1 MGTQRRWV
9 LQHPMPLSTTAS
21 TSPGWV
27 PGRGSCVVGVREP
40 TEWVY
45 RPRAL
50 CPVLSQSASLASSAM
65 PRSRGLSTLVL
76 STFFVSGIAGL
87 VYQVVWTR
95 YLALFLGHTSYAVIA
110 VLAAF
115 MGGLALGNAWLG
127 SVVDRMPRPLQF
139 YAGLELG
146 IGVFALLFP
155 MYYEL
160 VHRGYVALLGA
171 WNPHGILRLGI
182 QGVFAATTILIP
194 TILMGATLPALTRF
208 VTRSLSELRGR
219 VAALYAINSAGAVVG
234 VLLADWWWIPG
245 LGLEVTLYLGAA
257 MSLLVGLV
265 ALATSRAHEQGPVA
279 PAGMIPREASEPFTP
294 RQLRTAV
301 WSIGVS
307 GFVAMLYEVVWTR
320 LLGLAIGSSTHAYSL
335 MLATFIGGIAV
346 GGWLVHRWKTP
357 GKTLLG
363 FAVAELALAG
373 TLAVSVWFYDLIPW
387 WLSRLAGL
395 LARTPASYPVYE
407 LLQAALCVAVMFVPT
422 VCLGTTLPLAS
433 RIATAELG
441 RAGGSVGRVFAV
453 NTLGTV
459 LGAVLTGLVLLP
471 ALGLAW
477 TLALGIGLNAA
488 VGLVLLSE
496 TGRRDRRLWIATAL
510 GLLALFWGTSILSPR
525 WDRAFALG
533 IWRSKTPPATW
544 EEYRRQVDGTAIRYH
559 RDGAGSS
566 VTVLSSLQP
575 GGQEN
580 LMLRVNGKT
589 DATSIGDAPPQ
600 ALLAHVPL
608 LTKPGSSDV
617 LVVGLGSG
625 MTVGSALRHPGV
637 KRVDVVEISPEVV
650 EATRQF
656 FTPFNHGALED
667 LRTHLIIEDAKA
679 FLKATPQRYDVVI
692 SEPSNPWM
700 AGVAGVFSR
709 EFYGDIRDRLK
720 PGGMAAQWL
729 QMYEMDDRTVDL
741 VVNTFASVFPE
752 VGIWMVGGRDLVL
765 LGAMEP
771 VSVDLGQMSRAA
783 GHPEVQQDLA
793 RVGIRDLTSLLNLE
807 LIPMGDGIFVP
818 EPATPVHSDL
828 HPVLE
833 YAAQRAFFTRSEP
846 DKIFALSEGRNP
858 RPRGL
863 AARHLAGRRMTTNEL
878 RAASSLFRA
887 SSIPEPE
894 VFRSQMRLWLET
906 EPGQPEPVRLLSALE
921 RSLAAPDNSA
931 LAEAELPGWGEA
943 RRRGDLP
950 MMRSQA
956 AALMTQHRARRSAHY
971 LPPTEELEQTLRRLI
986 DDDIAMRRVHRARLA
1001 ELLWDRGDDVQFI
1014 AMALKAFANDSGE
1027 NGPYDFS
1034 ADPRAPRLVIARML
1048 LVLAQKEDWKTAL
1061 QLIKEA
1067 VEKGFAGEEAS
1078 IREPFLEHHARRIFS
1093 KATAV
1098 GTLRLS
1104 LP

>member
-1 MGTQRRWV
+1 
-9 LQHPMPLSTTAS
+9 
-21 TSPGWV
+21 
-27 PGRGSCVVGVREP
+27 
-40 TEWVY
+40 
-45 RPRAL
+45 
-50 CPVLSQSASLASSAM
+50 M

-155 MYYEL
+155 IYYEL
-160 VHRGYVALLGA
+160 VHRGYVALLGMGT
-171 WNPHGILRLGI
+171 PHGMLRLGI
-182 QGVFAATTILIP
+182 QGLFAAATILIP

-219 VAALYAINSAGAVVG
+219 VATLYAINSTGAVVG

-265 ALATSRAHEQGPVA
+265 ALATSRVVEHGSGPTSGTIA
-279 PAGMIPREASEPFTP
+279 METSESFTP

-301 WSIGVS
+301 WAIGVS

-335 MLATFIGGIAV
+335 MLATFIGGIAA
-346 GGWLVHRWKTP
+346 GGWLIQRWRTP

-363 FAVAELALAG
+363 FAVAELALAA
-373 TLAVSVWFYDLIPW
+373 TLAASLWFYELIPW

-395 LARTPASYPVYE
+395 LARTTASYPLYE
-407 LLQAALCVAVMFVPT
+407 LLQGALCVAVMFVPT

-441 RAGGSVGRVFAV
+441 RVGGSVGRVFAV

-459 LGAVLTGLVLLP
+459 LGAILTGLVFLP
-471 ALGLAW
+471 RLGLAH
-477 TLALGIGLNAA
+477 TLGLGIALNAA
-488 VGLVLLSE
+488 VGLLLLSE
-496 TGRRDRRLWIATAL
+496 TRQRDRRLWIAAVL
-510 GLLALFWGTSILSPR
+510 GLLVVFWGTSVLSPR
-525 WDRAFALG
+525 WERAFALG

-544 EEYRRQVDGTAIRYH
+544 EEYRRQVDGTVLRYH
-559 RDGAGSS
+559 KDGAGSS
-566 VTVLSSLQP
+566 VTVLSSMQL
-575 GGQEN
+575 GEEN
-580 LMLRVNGKT
+580 LLLRVNGKT
-589 DATSIGDAPPQ
+589 DATSIGDAPTQ

-608 LTKPGSSDV
+608 LTRPGSTDV

-667 LRTHLIIEDAKA
+667 PRTHLVVEDAKA

-720 PGGMAAQWL
+720 PGGIAAQWL

-741 VVNTFASVFPE
+741 VINTFASVFPE

-765 LGAMEP
+765 LGTLDP
-771 VSVDLGQMSRAA
+771 VAVDPVQMGRAA
-783 GHPEVQQDLA
+783 EHPEVRADLA

-818 EPATPVHSDL
+818 DPASPVHSDL
-828 HPVLE
+828 NPILE
-833 YAAQRAFFTRSEP
+833 YAAQRAFFARGEP
-846 DKIFALSEGRNP
+846 GKIFALSEGRNP

-878 RAASSLFRA
+878 WATSTLFRA
-887 SSIPEPE
+887 SSMPEPE
-894 VFRSQMRLWLET
+894 VFRSQLRLWLAT

-921 RSLAAPDNSA
+921 RSVAAPDNSA
-931 LAEAELPGWGEA
+931 FAEADLPGWKEA
-943 RRRGDLP
+943 RDRGDLP

-956 AALMTQHRARRSAHY
+956 AALMTQHRTRRSAHY
-971 LPPTEELEQTLRRLI
+971 LPDTQELERTLRRLI
-986 DDDIAMRRVHRARLA
+986 DDDLALRRVHRARLA
-1001 ELLWDRGDDVQFI
+1001 EVLWDRGDDVQFM
-1014 AMALKAFANDSGE
+1014 ATALKAFANDSGE

-1061 QLIKEA
+1061 QLVKEA
-1067 VEKGFAGEEAS
+1067 VEKGFAGEEAAF
-1078 IREPFLEHHARRIFS
+1078 REPLLEHHARRIFS
-1093 KATAV
+1093 RATAIGV
-1098 GTLRLS
+1098 QRS
-1104 LP
+1104 PLP